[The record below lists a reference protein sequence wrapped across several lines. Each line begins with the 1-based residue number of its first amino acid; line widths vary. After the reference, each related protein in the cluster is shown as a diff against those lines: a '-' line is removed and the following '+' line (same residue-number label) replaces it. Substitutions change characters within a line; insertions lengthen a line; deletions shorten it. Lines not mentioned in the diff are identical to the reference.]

1 MTNFNDNME
10 HLCWTEVQTKFHE
23 EQKTDVATK
32 QSGLVAMLQSQQ
44 EENHKISF

>member
-1 MTNFNDNME
+1 MLNGSISV
-10 HLCWTEVQTKFHE
+10 LHE

-44 EENHKISF
+44 EENHKI

>member
-1 MTNFNDNME
+1 MLNGSSNKISV
-10 HLCWTEVQTKFHE
+10 LQE

-44 EENHKISF
+44 EEKHKISLSY